1 MKRMTLAI
9 AISLLSLNCL
19 APQVYAEG
27 INADNTKKNSKAVS
41 GEKPTAQ
48 NQSNEK
54 SSVERSA
61 ELRRAIMK
69 KKGLSVNAQNVKLID
84 ENGKLTL
91 RGPVDSAKEKNIIE
105 DLAKNCYGKDY
116 VSELEIKSSK

>member
-1 MKRMTLAI
+1 MKRLTLAI
-9 AISLLSLNCL
+9 AASLLSLNCI
-19 APQVYAEG
+19 APQVQAEG
-27 INADNTKKNSKAVS
+27 INADNTKKNSRVVS
-41 GEKPTAQ
+41 EGKPTAQ

-54 SSVERSA
+54 ASVERSA

-91 RGPVDSAKEKNIIE
+91 RGPVDNAKEKSIIE
-105 DLAKNCYGKDY
+105 NLAKSCYGKDY
-116 VSELEIKSSK
+116 VSEVEVVTPK